1 MTSIRSM
8 TASDRSA
15 VRAIY
20 EAHREHRGRRH
31 LDHEDRDLPEIAP
44 SLALHARCGFRVN
57 GGRERIGRLGGV
69 WRDTLLLERWSPTI
83 G

>member
-1 MTSIRSM
+1 MKTGIF
-8 TASDRSA
+8 
-15 VRAIY
+15 
-20 EAHREHRGRRH
+20 
-31 LDHEDRDLPEIAP
+31 PEIAP